1 MSGPK
6 FMQSQVKTY
15 CIIGDPISSSLSP
28 SMQNAAFNHL
38 NLNCTYI
45 AYKVSK
51 DELEDSINSLRA
63 INIAGFNVT
72 IPNKVEIIKYM
83 NDLDQ
88 TAKKAN
94 AVNTVINVDGVFK
107 GYNTDICG
115 FIEPLHRRKVSFDG
129 MTILLLGAG
138 GAAHAIIAALSEE
151 KGIFKIMISNRNQ
164 ERANELK
171 KMGSTLGL
179 ECETAELS
187 NTSHLASK
195 SNLIINTIPQELNDK
210 ENIIGYQHIR
220 KDSIVYDINYKPVIT
235 DLIENARY
243 ANADVVYGY
252 EMLLEQGAKAFE
264 IWTGINAPRDAMKK
278 ALFGIF
284 GEPR

>member
-1 MSGPK
+1 
-6 FMQSQVKTY
+6 
-15 CIIGDPISSSLSP
+15 
-28 SMQNAAFNHL
+28 
-38 NLNCTYI
+38 
-45 AYKVSK
+45 VSK

-107 GYNTDICG
+107 GYNTDIYG
-115 FIEPLHRRKVSFDG
+115 FIEPLHRRKVNFDG
-129 MTILLLGAG
+129 MKILLLGAG

-187 NTSHLASK
+187 NTSHIAST
-195 SNLIINTIPQELNDK
+195 SNLIINTIPQEMIDK
-210 ENIIGYQHIR
+210 ENIIGYQHIS